1 MRLQVRYQITNADDT
16 IRKVTKTFSTV
27 NEDASNDQLKDF
39 ALAYTGLMD
48 ASGVEIY
55 VIKVDKI

>member
-27 NEDASNDQLKDF
+27 NDDASNGQLKDF
-39 ALAYTGLMD
+39 ALAYARLVD
-48 ASGVEIY
+48 ASDIEVY
-55 VIKVDKI
+55 LIKVAKI